1 MQVDSRKRCF
11 DQLFLVTSTTSTQCT
26 IDSLFT
32 ACFSSCTLDLHTLA
46 AASSKARSPPK
57 AGRNVGENCFS
68 RARGLSEKLEKYITS
83 VCFEVF
89 STCVKTSFFM
99 RLVKTLCQNLG
110 QILPESFYRIL
121 GKVGFHDTLRPA

>member
-1 MQVDSRKRCF
+1 MPLGWRR
-11 DQLFLVTSTTSTQCT
+11 TG
-26 IDSLFT
+26 
-32 ACFSSCTLDLHTLA
+32 
-46 AASSKARSPPK
+46 K

-89 STCVKTSFFM
+89 PTCVKTSFFM
-99 RLVKTLCQNLG
+99 RLVKTLSQNLG

-121 GKVGFHDTLRPA
+121 GKVVFNDTLRPA

>member
-1 MQVDSRKRCF
+1 
-11 DQLFLVTSTTSTQCT
+11 
-26 IDSLFT
+26 
-32 ACFSSCTLDLHTLA
+32 
-46 AASSKARSPPK
+46 
-57 AGRNVGENCFS
+57 
-68 RARGLSEKLEKYITS
+68 LEKYITS

-121 GKVGFHDTLRPA
+121 GKVGFHDTLRPALASLTNTKKNTRSLHREMVAK

>member
-1 MQVDSRKRCF
+1 MKLEYGVIIRLDVM
-11 DQLFLVTSTTSTQCT
+11 LVKT
-26 IDSLFT
+26 
-32 ACFSSCTLDLHTLA
+32 
-46 AASSKARSPPK
+46 
-57 AGRNVGENCFS
+57 VYCFS

-99 RLVKTLCQNLG
+99 RLVKTLSQNLG

-121 GKVGFHDTLRPA
+121 GKVVFHDTLRPALENFLD